1 MPRYWFRQ
9 KTFGYGFTP
18 NTWQGW
24 LFTLICIALFLG
36 LFFGTDYVIA
46 DPVMQKWVKGVG
58 LIVIAVPFLWIGM
71 AKTEP
76 DQS

>member
-9 KTFGYGFTP
+9 KTFGYGSTP

-24 LFTLICIALFLG
+24 LFTFAFVALLLG
-36 LFFGTDYVIA
+36 VVIGTNYVVA
-46 DPVMQKWVKGVG
+46 DPVARNWVKGIGV
-58 LIVIAVPFLWIGM
+58 IVLAVPFVWFVL